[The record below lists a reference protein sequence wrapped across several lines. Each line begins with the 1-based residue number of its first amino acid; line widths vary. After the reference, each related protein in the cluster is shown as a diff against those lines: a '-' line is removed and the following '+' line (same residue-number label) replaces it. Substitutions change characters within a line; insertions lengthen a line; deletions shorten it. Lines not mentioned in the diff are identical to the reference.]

1 MFQVRHL
8 RQRTKETEAVAAPI
22 LTMKHRNVTNAAA
35 AWAASPVGLLVRME
49 VLVTISCSLLAM
61 LVLLGSSRRTCRRA
75 AFRFVVWL
83 ALMLCYPAVSYTIG
97 LMQSGFGSFRNDL
110 VIVWACFLLGC
121 ADGIFACSVDDSDQ
135 QSRIMLNQATQ
146 AIYVLLLLLS
156 YTSSLQLQLMLLLLL
171 LWFLNVA
178 KLGMRLWSRLSAGRD
193 RVLTANNWLISKHM
207 EHEYVRSV
215 WDFDAGTMKGYRYV
229 VMGQKD
235 VKDGCAEYKLEV
247 ADDHDLITVDRVWQH
262 EGNGTLLS
270 RDNTVKDRCLSFA
283 LFKLLRRRLS
293 PNLLLHERD
302 DIRTLVFVRR
312 GLAGGEDHKRMFRV
326 IEVEL
331 GFLFDFFYARYPP
344 PKLSLIPETI
354 TLVVAVVLSLSIL
367 FSPAFLRYQSPHSQ
381 AWAGNRSFV
390 TTGVDIWLTRF
401 VIALFVMLQLFQY
414 LSLVLSD
421 WHKVK
426 MLCRYLRKP
435 SWQGHRI
442 LEWLLWLMFRAT
454 LTTSYWSNSV
464 GQYSLLHACLKN
476 ERSCLARV
484 PLHKWIKGGLNRIR
498 TVSHRT
504 LPVSVKRAIHLLL
517 RSEWLTN
524 LKYGD
529 RTLQRNNMLQDLDW
543 STSRYKH
550 GGAMGS
556 ILVWH
561 IATTI
566 CDMETASRGAKK
578 QQLAAAIIAENREVA
593 TTLSNYCAYLLFQA
607 PELVTDHTYDTRLL
621 MEALQLR
628 VQELLHKQGC
638 RSNKDDMFPLF
649 EGMKDDTF
657 NKLSEFESGK
667 LESGYEK
674 AILADGIRL
683 WDQVS
688 NKVADEGM
696 RWNFLSE
703 MWVELLLSVAPSDNV
718 TAHVKKLA
726 TGGEL
731 ITHLWALLTHGGM
744 IEKPTKPY
752 YGS

>member
-1 MFQVRHL
+1 
-8 RQRTKETEAVAAPI
+8 
-22 LTMKHRNVTNAAA
+22 MKHRNVTNAAA

-247 ADDHDLITVDRVWQH
+247 ADDHGVKDDHDLITVDRVWQH

-354 TLVVAVVLSLSIL
+354 TLVAAVVLSLSIL
-367 FSPAFLRYQSPHSQ
+367 LSPAFLRYQSPHSQ

-454 LTTSYWSNSV
+454 LTASYWSNSV

-607 PELVTDHTYDTRLL
+607 PELVTDHVYDTRLL

-628 VQELLHKQGC
+628 VQEILHKQGC
-638 RSNKDDMFPLF
+638 RSNKDDMVPLF
-649 EGMKDDTF
+649 QGMKDDTF

>member
-1 MFQVRHL
+1 
-8 RQRTKETEAVAAPI
+8 
-22 LTMKHRNVTNAAA
+22 
-35 AWAASPVGLLVRME
+35 
-49 VLVTISCSLLAM
+49 
-61 LVLLGSSRRTCRRA
+61 
-75 AFRFVVWL
+75 
-83 ALMLCYPAVSYTIG
+83 
-97 LMQSGFGSFRNDL
+97 
-110 VIVWACFLLGC
+110 
-121 ADGIFACSVDDSDQ
+121 
-135 QSRIMLNQATQ
+135 
-146 AIYVLLLLLS
+146 
-156 YTSSLQLQLMLLLLL
+156 
-171 LWFLNVA
+171 
-178 KLGMRLWSRLSAGRD
+178 
-193 RVLTANNWLISKHM
+193 
-207 EHEYVRSV
+207 
-215 WDFDAGTMKGYRYV
+215 
-229 VMGQKD
+229 MGDKD
-235 VKDGCAEYKLEV
+235 MKDGCAEYKLEV
-247 ADDHDLITVDRVWQH
+247 TDDLITVDGVWQH
-262 EGNGTLLS
+262 EGKGMLLS
-270 RDNTVKDRCLSFA
+270 RDNTFTGTLKDRCLSFA

-312 GLAGGEDHKRMFRV
+312 GLAGGEDYKRMFRV

-331 GFLFDFFYARYPP
+331 GFLFDFFYARYPS
-344 PKLSLIPETI
+344 PKLSLIPETV
-354 TLVVAVVLSLSIL
+354 TLVAAVVLSLSIL
-367 FSPAFLRYQSPHSQ
+367 LSPAFLRYQSPHSQ
-381 AWAGNRSFV
+381 AWVGNRSLV
-390 TTGVDIWLTRF
+390 TTDVDIWVTRF

-435 SWQGHRI
+435 SWQGHPI
-442 LEWLLWLMFRAT
+442 LERLLWLMFRAT

-476 ERSCLARV
+476 ERSCLAHV

-543 STSRYKH
+543 STSRYKY
-550 GGAMGS
+550 GAMGS

-566 CDMETASRGAKK
+566 CDMATTVCGAKK
-578 QQLAAAIIAENREVA
+578 QLAAAIIAENREVA

-607 PELVTDHTYDTRLL
+607 PELVTDHIYDTRLL

-628 VQELLHKQGC
+628 VQELLHKGC
-638 RSNKDDMFPLF
+638 HSKDDMFLFF

-657 NKLSEFESGK
+657 NKLSEFESRK

-674 AILADGIRL
+674 AILADGIKL
-683 WDQVS
+683 WVQIS
-688 NKVADEGM
+688 NMVAVEGM
-696 RWNFLSE
+696 RWKFLSE
-703 MWVELLLSVAPSDNV
+703 MWVELLLSVVPSDNV

-744 IEKPTKPY
+744 IEKPIKPY

>member
-1 MFQVRHL
+1 
-8 RQRTKETEAVAAPI
+8 
-22 LTMKHRNVTNAAA
+22 MKQQHFSVQNVTNAAT

-49 VLVTISCSLLAM
+49 VLVTISCALLAM
-61 LVLLGSSRRTCRRA
+61 LVLLGSSRRTSRSA
-75 AFRFVVWL
+75 AFRFIVWL

-97 LMQSGFGSFRNDL
+97 LMQSGFGSFRNNL
-110 VIVWACFLLGC
+110 VVVWACFLLGC

-146 AIYVLLLLLS
+146 VIYVLLLLLS
-156 YTSSLQLQLMLLLLL
+156 YTRSLELQLLALLLL

-178 KLGMRLWSRLSAGRD
+178 KLVMRLWSRLSAGRD

-207 EHEYVRSV
+207 EDKYVRSI
-215 WDFDAGTMKGYRYV
+215 WDFDARTMKGYSYV
-229 VMGQKD
+229 VMGDKD
-235 VKDGCAEYKLEV
+235 PKDGCAEYKLEV
-247 ADDHDLITVDRVWQH
+247 TDDLITVDGVWQH
-262 EGNGTLLS
+262 REKGMLLS
-270 RDNTVKDRCLSFA
+270 RDDGDTFTGTVRDRCLSFA

-302 DIRTLVFVRR
+302 DIRTLVFVRH
-312 GLAGGEDHKRMFRV
+312 GLAGGEDYKRMFRV

-331 GFLFDFFYARYPP
+331 GFLFDFFYARYPS
-344 PKLSLIPETI
+344 PKLSLIPETL
-354 TLVVAVVLSLSIL
+354 TLVAAVVLSLSIL
-367 FSPAFLRYQSPHSQ
+367 LSPAFLRSSQ
-381 AWAGNRSFV
+381 AAWAGDRSLMV
-390 TTGVDIWLTRF
+390 TAGAVDIWLTRF
-401 VIALFVMLQLFQY
+401 VIALFLMLQLFQY

-435 SWQGHRI
+435 WWQGHPI
-442 LEWLLWLMFRAT
+442 LERLLWLMLRAT
-454 LTTSYWSNSV
+454 LTTAYWSNSV

-476 ERSCLARV
+476 ERSCLAHL

-504 LPVSVKRAIHLLL
+504 LPFSVKRAIHQLL

-543 STSRYKH
+543 STSRYKY
-550 GGAMGS
+550 GTMGS

-561 IATTI
+561 IATAI
-566 CDMETASRGAKK
+566 CDLETAICGAEKKK

-593 TTLSNYCAYLLFQA
+593 TTLSNYCGYLLLQA
-607 PELVTDHTYDTRLL
+607 PELVTDRIYDTRLL

-628 VQELLHKQGC
+628 LQEFLRHDGC
-638 RSNKDDMFPLF
+638 RSKDDMFRF
-649 EGMKDDTF
+649 FQGMKDDTF
-657 NKLSEFESGK
+657 NKMSELKSRK
-667 LESGYEK
+667 LHESGYEK
-674 AILADGIRL
+674 AILADGIKL
-683 WDQVS
+683 WGQIS
-688 NKVADEGM
+688 NKVAVEGM
-696 RWNFLSE
+696 RWKFLSE
-703 MWVELLLSVAPSDNV
+703 MWVELLLSVVPSDNV